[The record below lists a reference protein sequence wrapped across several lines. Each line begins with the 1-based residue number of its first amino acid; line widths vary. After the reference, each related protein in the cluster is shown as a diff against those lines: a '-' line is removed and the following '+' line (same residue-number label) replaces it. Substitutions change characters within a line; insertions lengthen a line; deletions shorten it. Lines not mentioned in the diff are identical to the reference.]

1 RHGLRSLDPHG
12 GRDAILELHRMAM
25 LTITSGGGLGTV
37 VDVLDEVLLGRDNAS
52 LGIGDTTVSRRHAVI
67 RPIDD
72 RLEVEDLGSVN
83 GTRVNG
89 IRIRA
94 VTRLKDG
101 DVIEIGGTALTVSI
115 EPAQD
120 AVTVAGEQL
129 VAATAVTPHLAAPA
143 VPQAE
148 LAPLPSPPPAPPLLW
163 PALGRGGI
171 ASRN

>member
-1 RHGLRSLDPHG
+1 
-12 GRDAILELHRMAM
+12 M

-101 DVIEIGGTALTVSI
+101 DVIE
-115 EPAQD
+115 PAQD

-171 ASRN
+171 ASRNVAPTLITVAVIVGVAIALLVYFGLR

>member
-1 RHGLRSLDPHG
+1 DRGALLSYGEAARECAAAPMGRTSSTSQGSGAASSHRHGLRSLDPHG

-37 VDVLDEVLLGRDNAS
+37 VDVLDEVLVGRDNAS

-115 EPAQD
+115 
-120 AVTVAGEQL
+120 
-129 VAATAVTPHLAAPA
+129 
-143 VPQAE
+143 
-148 LAPLPSPPPAPPLLW
+148 
-163 PALGRGGI
+163 
-171 ASRN
+171 